1 MQQSLTLQV
10 LWLDAS
16 LGLAVNQ
23 KLANGNVVP
32 LTPYYF
38 WPVSEAWEQIRFEL
52 DSKPWIPKEDRIR
65 LLNSVVKAMNAWQDS
80 RRNNDPSKMESS
92 LVTEFDNIHNV
103 SIIGVT

>member
-1 MQQSLTLQV
+1 MQKLNLQV
-10 LWLDAS
+10 LWLDDS

-23 KLANGNVVP
+23 KVANGNVVP

-65 LLNSVVKAMNAWQDS
+65 LLNLVVKTMNQWQDS
-80 RRNNDPSKMESS
+80 RRNTGITKMETG
-92 LVTEFDNIHNV
+92 LDKEFGAIDIV
-103 SIIGVT
+103 GIT